1 MTVVEERAGTA
12 EPGAE
17 AARRAMEAA
26 RRAMVDSQLRVSGIN
41 DMPILAA
48 FLAVPREDFVPEARR
63 GVAYA
68 DRSVVLGNGAPGE
81 GAVLAPAL
89 TYGQMLTAAQPVAE
103 DTVLVIGEPG
113 GYLAALAGQ
122 LCAKVTLCAATG
134 DWAASGAHSLVLID
148 GAIDDVPAALAG
160 VIAEDGRLVTGVVER
175 GVTRL
180 ALGRKVGDALALT
193 VLAEADFAP
202 LAAFAAHPQWSF

>member
-12 EPGAE
+12 EAGA
-17 AARRAMEAA
+17 ADAGTGAA

-68 DRSVVLGNGAPGE
+68 DRAIVLDDGARSG

-89 TYGQMLTAAQPVAE
+89 TYGQMLTAAQPVSD
-103 DTVLVIGEPG
+103 DTVLVIGAPG
-113 GYLAALAGQ
+113 GYLAALAEHLG
-122 LCAKVTLCAATG
+122 AKVTLCAATG
-134 DWAASGAHSLVLID
+134 DWAASGTHSLVLID
-148 GAIDDVPAALAG
+148 GAIEEVPAALAG
-160 VIAEDGRLVTGVVER
+160 VLAPEGRLVTGVLER

-180 ALGRKVGDALALT
+180 ALGRKVGDGLALT

-202 LAAFAAHPQWSF
+202 LAAFAARPQWSF

>member
-12 EPGAE
+12 DAGAE
-17 AARRAMEAA
+17 TA

-41 DMPILAA
+41 DLPILAA

-63 GVAYA
+63 AVAYA
-68 DRSVVLGNGAPGE
+68 DRAVVLDDA
-81 GAVLAPAL
+81 AVLAPAL
-89 TYGQMLTAAQPVAE
+89 TYGQMLTAAQPVA
-103 DTVLVIGEPG
+103 DDSVLVIGAPG
-113 GYLAALAGQ
+113 GYLAALAEK
-122 LCAKVTLCAATG
+122 LCDTVTLCSATG
-134 DWAASGAHSLVLID
+134 GEWAASGTHSLVLID
-148 GAIDDVPAALAG
+148 GAIADVPAALAS
-160 VIAEDGRLVTGVVER
+160 VVAADGRLVTGVIER

-202 LAAFAAHPQWSF
+202 LAAFAARPKWSF